1 MSNVGNITCMLV
13 GTHIRCGCCC
23 VRLLFS
29 RLCSAGWLADWLANQ
44 DNSTTNWYRDVKH
57 NVVGSGRK
65 GKFKQSKLVQ
75 IGIYIW

>member
-1 MSNVGNITCMLV
+1 MHLLYVV
-13 GTHIRCGCCC
+13 
-23 VRLLFS
+23 VRLRFS
-29 RLCSAGWLADWLANQ
+29 QSSLVALQSAIQPDYLVKQ
-44 DNSTTNWYRDVKH
+44 DNSTNYQVWYRDVKH